1 MNVHS
6 GVEQRRSAS
15 AGYTGDPADADSARF
30 CRIMLAVH
38 ARQLS
43 YFLAVVDHG
52 GFGRAA
58 AVLSI
63 AQPTLSQSVKGLER
77 ELGAELFHR
86 ASPGDVLTAAGRA
99 LVGPARQLVRDVN
112 AARASVG

>member
-1 MNVHS
+1 MVPLRPVPADRAH
-6 GVEQRRSAS
+6 
-15 AGYTGDPADADSARF
+15 TGDPADTVTGGWW
-30 CRIMLAVH
+30 RIMQRVH

-58 AVLSI
+58 SVLRI

-86 ASPGDVLTAAGRA
+86 AAPGVVLTAAGRA
-99 LVGPARQLVRDVN
+99 LLGPAR
-112 AARASVG
+112 